1 MKTLGKL
8 PLWHQKLF
16 KIMKIKK
23 GDKVKIL
30 AGKDKG
36 KVGTVSKS
44 LPQINK
50 VIVDGI
56 NIIKRHNKPKKKGEK
71 GVIVEVSAPIDVSNV
86 KKEA

>member
-1 MKTLGKL
+1 
-8 PLWHQKLF
+8 
-16 KIMKIKK
+16 MKIKK

-44 LPQINK
+44 LPQVDR

-56 NIIKRHNKPKKKGEK
+56 NIVKRHNKPKKQGEK
-71 GVIVEVSAPIDVSNV
+71 GVIVEVSAPIHVSNV

>member
-1 MKTLGKL
+1 
-8 PLWHQKLF
+8 
-16 KIMKIKK
+16 MKIKK

-36 KVGTVSKS
+36 KVGTVSTA
-44 LPQINK
+44 LPQIDK

-56 NIIKRHNKPKKKGEK
+56 NIIKRHNKSKKKGEK
-71 GVIVEVSAPIDVSNV
+71 GVIVEVSAPIHVSNV